1 MSGFTA
7 EWLALREAADARARA
22 PDLAALLQRRLASR
36 RTLRILDLGSGTGA
50 NLRATAKLLGK
61 RQCWRLVDHD
71 AALLAAAEARL
82 RDWADAVEHDGP
94 PLVLRQ
100 DGRRIAVSFVRADLR
115 DEIAHGDFRGV
126 DLVTAS
132 ALFDL
137 VSPEL
142 IAALAGKVARA
153 GALFYAVLT
162 YDGAQSWAPAHP
174 ADDRVR
180 GAFNHHQSRDKGL
193 GLASGGTAPSHLAAA
208 FAAAGA
214 VFHAAASPWRLGAAD
229 ATLIAHIAAGIAAAA
244 RETGLVAESELAAWL
259 ASKRDICEIGHQD
272 LLALP
277 G

>member
-22 PDLAALLQRRLASR
+22 PDLAALLRRRLGRR

-50 NLRATAKLLGK
+50 NLRATAPLLGR
-61 RQCWRLVDHD
+61 RQSWRLVDHD
-71 AALLAAAEARL
+71 AALLAAAETRL
-82 RDWADAVEHDGP
+82 RDWADAIEDDGP
-94 PLVLRQ
+94 PLVLRKE
-100 DGRRIAVSFVRADLR
+100 GRRIAVSFVRADLG
-115 DEIAHGDFRGV
+115 DEIRHGDFRGV

-142 IAALAGKVARA
+142 IAVLAGEVARA

-174 ADDRVR
+174 ADERVR
-180 GAFNHHQSRDKGL
+180 GAFNRHQSRDKGL
-193 GLASGGTAPSHLAAA
+193 GLAAGGAAPFHLAAA

-214 VFHAAASPWRLGAAD
+214 VFHAAASPWRLDAAD
-229 ATLIAHIAAGIAAAA
+229 APLIAHTVAGIAAAA
-244 RETGLVAESELAAWL
+244 RETGLVAESDLAAWL
-259 ASKRDICEIGHQD
+259 ASTRDICEIGHQD

>member
-22 PDLAALLQRRLASR
+22 PDLAAMLRSRLAPR
-36 RTLRILDLGSGTGA
+36 RAVSVLDLGSGTGA
-50 NLRATAKLLGK
+50 NLRATAKLLGPL
-61 RQCWRLVDHD
+61 QAWRLVDHD
-71 AALLAAAEARL
+71 PSLLDAAAARL
-82 RDWADAVEHDGP
+82 RVWADAVEAEGM
-94 PLVLRQ
+94 PLVLRK
-100 DGRRIAVSFVRADLR
+100 DGRRIAVSFLRADLKS
-115 DEIAHGDFRGV
+115 EIARGDFGGF

-142 IAALAGKVARA
+142 IAALAGKVAAA

-174 ADDRVR
+174 ADERVL
-180 GAFNHHQSRDKGL
+180 GAFHRHQARDKGL
-193 GLASGGTAPSHLAAA
+193 GPAAGGAAPAHLAAA

-214 VFHAAASPWRLGAAD
+214 IFHAAASPWRLGATD
-229 ATLIAHIAAGIAAAA
+229 APLIQRLAAGIAAAA
-244 RETGLVAESELAAWL
+244 RETGLVAERDISAWL
-259 ASKRDICEIGHQD
+259 ARERPSCEIGHQD
-272 LLALP
+272 LLAVP

>member
-22 PDLAALLQRRLASR
+22 PDLAALLRSRLAPR
-36 RTLRILDLGSGTGA
+36 RTLRVVDLGSGTGA
-50 NLRATAKLLGK
+50 NLRATASLLGD
-61 RQCWRLVDHD
+61 RQAWRLVDRD
-71 AALLAAAEARL
+71 AALLASAEARL
-82 RDWADAVEHDGP
+82 RFWADAVEQDGQ
-94 PLVLRQ
+94 PLVLRK
-100 DGRRIAVSFVRADLR
+100 DGRRIAIRFAHADLR
-115 DEIAHGDFRGV
+115 DEIVDGDFRGS

-142 IAALAGKVARA
+142 IAALAGKVAQA

-162 YDGAQSWAPAHP
+162 YDGAQSWTPVHP

-180 GAFNHHQSRDKGL
+180 GAFNRHQSRDKGL
-193 GLASGGTAPSHLAAA
+193 GPAAGGAAPSHLAAA

-214 VFHAAASPWRLGAAD
+214 LFHEAASPWRLGAAD
-229 ATLIAHIAAGIAAAA
+229 APLIARLAAGIAVAA
-244 RETGLVAESELAAWL
+244 RETGLVAEPELAAWL
-259 ASKRDICEIGHQD
+259 ASKRETCEIGHRD